1 MGDLTLKLSTDVNSV
16 NSLAAHDQLCA
27 FRVLE
32 FLKHLHGSDK
42 PTAARA
48 TAY

>member
-32 FLKHLHGSDK
+32 FLIHLDDSDK
-42 PTAARA
+42 PTAAPA